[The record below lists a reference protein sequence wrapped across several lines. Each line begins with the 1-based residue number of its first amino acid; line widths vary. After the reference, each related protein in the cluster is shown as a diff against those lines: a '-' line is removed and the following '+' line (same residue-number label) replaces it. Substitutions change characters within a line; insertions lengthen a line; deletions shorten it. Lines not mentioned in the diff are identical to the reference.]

1 MSARRE
7 NLRGWI
13 FVAPATAYLLLFS
26 FLPLVIAG
34 WMSLHDWHLLRP
46 THTFIGLKNFSE
58 LLGNPFFQSAVWNS
72 LRFALLAVPSGVVA
86 ALAVA
91 ALVNRPLPGIGVF
104 RTIYFI
110 PAVSSQAAL
119 AMIWVWVFLPQQGLV
134 NWLLA
139 QINQAFAAVGIHG
152 AGSGGA
158 EAGAQSSA
166 GLFPTDTA
174 FLSEP
179 AYALP
184 ALVLMFAWLGLGPR
198 MVIFL
203 AGLKN
208 IPIELH
214 EAADLDGAGAWQRFR
229 HVTLPLLLPTTLFV
243 AVTTTI
249 ASLQFF
255 TPVYMITRGGPRRTT
270 DLVAYHIYQEAWTK
284 FELGMASAQTYLLL
298 AMILV
303 LALAQLWLLRRGLAE
318 EHS

>member
-1 MSARRE
+1 MTRGGGE
-7 NLRGWI
+7 NLRGWLL
-13 FVAPATAYLLLFS
+13 ASPATLYLLAFS
-26 FLPLVIAG
+26 FLPMLIAG

-46 THTFIGLKNFSE
+46 QVFVGLRNYAD
-58 LLGNPFFQSAVWNS
+58 LLENPFFRGAVWNS
-72 LRFALLAVPSGVVA
+72 LTFAALSVPLGVVL

-91 ALVNRPLPGIGVF
+91 ALVNQPLPGVGVF
-104 RTIYFI
+104 RTLYFV

-119 AMIWVWVFLPQQGLV
+119 AMVWIWIFLPQTGLI

-139 QINQAFAAVGIHG
+139 QLNLRLGT
-152 AGSGGA
+152 
-158 EAGAQSSA
+158 SA
-166 GLFPTDTA
+166 PTDTA

-203 AGLKN
+203 AGLKS
-208 IPIELH
+208 IPVELH
-214 EAADLDGAGAWQRFR
+214 ESAGLDGASAWQRFR
-229 HVTLPLLLPTTLFV
+229 HVTLPLLGPTTLFV

-270 DLVAYHIYQEAWTK
+270 DLVAYHIYNEAWTK
-284 FELGMASAQTYLLL
+284 FELGMAAAQSYLLL
-298 AMILV
+298 AMILA
-303 LALAQLWLLRRGLAE
+303 LALAQLWLLRRNLAE
-318 EHS
+318 EQA